1 MIAVRYHYLF
11 LFFFVKQFFVYLFIG
26 RFNYDC
32 SSKELD
38 ILVGLC
44 RENGALGARLTGAG
58 WGGCMVA
65 LVPSSRKEELINTIK
80 EKFYGNKDLNL
91 EIPKDQP
98 LSDFVFASNPCQGAV
113 ILEV

>member
-1 MIAVRYHYLF
+1 
-11 LFFFVKQFFVYLFIG
+11 
-26 RFNYDC
+26 
-32 SSKELD
+32 
-38 ILVGLC
+38 
-44 RENGALGARLTGAG
+44 
-58 WGGCMVA
+58 MVA

-80 EKFYGNKDLNL
+80 EKFYGNKDINL